1 MWCGARYSVYLLYWY
16 KSTNTDAE
24 HSKQCYDTH
33 HDSSAAERLSNDI
46 ASKALDNPEI
56 DPSRVLVIVTSQ
68 YAWEGTKPC
77 ISSFRPPL
85 AVAFFFLASYFYLVT
100 SQDAWRVRSRAL
112 VALGRIL
119 VFLVALGL
127 IH

>member
-1 MWCGARYSVYLLYWY
+1 MEPGTQFTCFTGTKVQILTPNL
-16 KSTNTDAE
+16 TLTT
-24 HSKQCYDTH
+24 QCYDTH

-68 YAWEGTKPC
+68 YAWEGTKQC

-85 AVAFFFLASYFYLVT
+85 LVAFFLASYFFLVT
-100 SQDAWRVRSRAL
+100 SQYAWRARIRAL
-112 VALGRIL
+112 VALGLIL
-119 VFLVALGL
+119 VVLVALGL